1 MEISPNG
8 HKEPTLS
15 SGQIESQFDV
25 EWVAPRPSPPP
36 APTRSFPSISPRRP
50 TFFLPRHR
58 LFPPQTSSRSVPLPC
73 RSVMLT
79 YQHSTL
85 VLWLLD
91 LMRLFDLNAIMRR
104 QSGISTSGGAISFL
118 FATPPSRRP

>member
-8 HKEPTLS
+8 HKVPTLS

-25 EWVAPRPSPPP
+25 EWVAPCTSPPP
-36 APTRSFPSISPRRP
+36 AHTRSFPLISLRRP

-58 LFPPQTSSRSVPLPC
+58 PEPLPC

-104 QSGISTSGGAISFL
+104 QSGISTSGVAISFL